1 MGIIIN
7 AARHRAEVKRNVQI
21 TSRQSPLRRIAR
33 VTGGFLT
40 RCRSF
45 EGTSVRFQMFT
56 DACRT
61 LYTEGPAGG
70 AAH

>member
-7 AARHRAEVKRNVQI
+7 AARHRAAVKRNVQI
-21 TSRQSPLRRIAR
+21 TSLLRRIAR

-45 EGTSVRFQMFT
+45 DGTSVRFQMLM
-56 DACRT
+56 DACRP

-70 AAH
+70 ATH